1 MWIENRHKKTFKLD
15 MIRGS
20 LEWKTKHYS
29 LFVFLLPARQTV
41 QPLFNADLRTTMEIT
56 MTTMTMMKTLMMM
69 LRLSRLSHLLF
80 LLPLLL
86 VLLLNLQKML
96 QLVSADHQPAKHR
109 IDLMLMV
116 LLARTSSLNH
126 QQTMVNDHL
135 VLIGWCLP
143 PARLETLRMGAAEG
157 REGPKGR

>member
-1 MWIENRHKKTFKLD
+1 MNRKSAQKTFKLD

-20 LEWKTKHYS
+20 LEWKTKQYS
-29 LFVFLLPARQTV
+29 LFIFLLPARQTV

-56 MTTMTMMKTLMMM
+56 MTTMTKTLMMM
-69 LRLSRLSHLLF
+69 LRWWMITIITPVVPPAAAARAPPQFAEDAPARLCWPPTCKASHW
-80 LLPLLL
+80 
-86 VLLLNLQKML
+86 LN
-96 QLVSADHQPAKHR
+96 ADG
-109 IDLMLMV
+109 V
-116 LLARTSSLNH
+116 GENLNY